1 MGKEVIGS
9 SGFTAEEEASLEIE
23 PGDDVIETPDAP
35 VEVEDEDDEPIA
47 PAAGAKP
54 NGAKPPEGYAPVQAL
69 HEARAKAKEAV
80 AAEKARADKLEQTF
94 QDFLK
99 RSTLSPTQT
108 AKQEPPKVTI
118 PDFETDPV
126 GHLKA
131 AQAALDEKLAKYD
144 SEQKERSQ
152 REEADARTQTNLQKY
167 ANAVSAFKKEN
178 ADYDAAMQF
187 LMDVRDKEL
196 EVAGYT
202 DPTDRSNRLQYE
214 EGLIAGKALNEGQ
227 SPASRF
233 YELAKHRGFKG
244 AGASAETSKLDN
256 LVKGAKASKTLA
268 TASAAPTGDEMSL
281 ERLAELMD
289 SDPEAGDKLWA
300 KMQRAG
306 RLG

>member
-1 MGKEVIGS
+1 MGKEVVGD

-23 PGDDVIETPDAP
+23 PGDDIIDTPEAP
-35 VEVEDEDDEPIA
+35 VKVEDDDEDDA
-47 PAAGAKP
+47 PPVAGAKA

-99 RSTLSPTQT
+99 RSTLAPAPA
-108 AKQEPPKVTI
+108 AKQEPPKVAI

-144 SEQKERSQ
+144 SEQKQRTE
-152 REEADARTQTNLQKY
+152 REESEARTQTNLQRY
-167 ANAVSAFKKEN
+167 ATAVSSFKKEN
-178 ADYDAAMQF
+178 ADYDAAAQF
-187 LMDVRDKEL
+187 LMDAREKEL
-196 EVAGYT
+196 EVAGFS
-202 DPTDRSNRLQYE
+202 DPVERSNRLQYE
-214 EGLIAGKALNEGQ
+214 EGLIAGRALHNGQ
-227 SPASRF
+227 SPAQVF
-233 YELAKHRGFKG
+233 YELAKHRGYKG
-244 AGASAETSKLDN
+244 AAATAEVTKLDN
-256 LVKGAKASKTLA
+256 LVRGAKASKTLA
-268 TASAAPTGDEMSL
+268 TASTGPSGDEMSL

-289 SDPEAGDKLWA
+289 SDPEAGDRLWA